1 MEKVEAS
8 RNFANKLWNA
18 SRFVLMNL
26 DEDVVSKDF
35 NLIDL
40 KEEDK
45 WIISRLNDA
54 IKAVTHNLDKY
65 EIGLAAQKI
74 YDFIWDDYCDWY
86 IEMVKSRL
94 YGDDQA
100 SKELAQRVLLY
111 VLKDINRLLHP
122 FMPFITEEI
131 WQHLPHEE
139 NALII
144 SQWPVYKEEHRF
156 EESEKTI
163 EYVKS
168 AIKAIRNA
176 RAEMNIGPFKK
187 SKIIFVVENEAIKD
201 LIIEGKRYFINL
213 ASAEDIEIVNNKE
226 GLDGDYISVVLDKA
240 EAFLPLKDLI
250 DYDKEIERLEKE
262 EERLQA
268 ELKRVRG
275 KLSNQGFVS
284 KAPEKVVNAERDKL
298 KKYEEM
304 MDKVL
309 ERLESL
315 RRDK

>member
-1 MEKVEAS
+1 
-8 RNFANKLWNA
+8 
-18 SRFVLMNL
+18 
-26 DEDVVSKDF
+26 
-35 NLIDL
+35 
-40 KEEDK
+40 
-45 WIISRLNDA
+45 
-54 IKAVTHNLDKY
+54 
-65 EIGLAAQKI
+65 
-74 YDFIWDDYCDWY
+74 
-86 IEMVKSRL
+86 
-94 YGDDQA
+94 
-100 SKELAQRVLLY
+100 
-111 VLKDINRLLHP
+111 
-122 FMPFITEEI
+122 
-131 WQHLPHEE
+131 
-139 NALII
+139 
-144 SQWPVYKEEHRF
+144 
-156 EESEKTI
+156 
-163 EYVKS
+163 
-168 AIKAIRNA
+168 
-176 RAEMNIGPFKK
+176 MNIGPSKK